1 MTSLFRRFVEHF
13 WPTHSH
19 KVMVHHSKD
28 KRSLHKT
35 KPAVADKQ
43 GPPKVRVV
51 FMGTPTLSA
60 TLLQALLDAEYN
72 IVGVVTKPDKPVGR
86 KREIEESPVKK
97 LAVER
102 ALPLLQPERMD
113 DVTLKTLTDWKPD
126 LIVVAA
132 YGKILPES
140 VLNLPGFGCINFH
153 TSLLPL
159 WRGASPIQNALLN
172 GASETGVTIML
183 MDRGMDT
190 GDILTQV
197 TVPIAPDDTTET
209 LTDKLGVAG
218 RDLLLSTLPD
228 WIERR
233 ITPKRQNHKD
243 ATLCQLIERSDGKIV
258 WSDDAESIYNRYR
271 ALTPW
276 PGIFAYWHKKD
287 NLLRLKLLKVS
298 VQKLNPGLKQPIGM
312 VCEIGEKIGVQ
323 TGSGILF
330 LETVQLEGKSPLPIR
345 EFLNG
350 NEGFIGTLLE

>member
-1 MTSLFRRFVEHF
+1 
-13 WPTHSH
+13 
-19 KVMVHHSKD
+19 MVHHSKD
-28 KRSLHKT
+28 KHTPHST
-35 KPAVADKQ
+35 KPTVAEKQ

-60 TLLQALLDAEYN
+60 TLLLALLDAKYN
-72 IVGVVTKPDKPVGR
+72 IVGVVTKPDKPAGR

-113 DVTLKTLTDWKPD
+113 DATLKTLTDWKPD

-209 LTDKLGVAG
+209 LTDKLTTAG
-218 RDLLLSTLPD
+218 CDLILSTLPD
-228 WIERR
+228 WVERR
-233 ITPKRQNHKD
+233 ITPKKQNHED

-271 ALTPW
+271 ALSPW

-287 NLLRLKLLKVS
+287 NLLRLKLLTVS

-323 TGSGILF
+323 TGNGILF